1 MLLRSLLS
9 HSVCGE
15 SLKLQLLCVNAPYGA
30 AAATTATADTV
41 DQVKGHLLSVYWEQL
56 CARSRPVSRTD
67 KGWFSILSNIHQVC
81 KQRLQLV
88 HTIPELFDIAVRVL
102 KEADFKEKFLQLA
115 SEELDSIPALEQE
128 CFLKATHE
136 SPSFERDILVQE
148 SVIFEHLL
156 CRQEQPAPIDCDP
169 EENFGR
175 KRKFSV
181 PLKPAPA
188 SGSALDLDSE

>member
-1 MLLRSLLS
+1 MWRKPETSATVCERTLR
-9 HSVCGE
+9 CGCCNHGYCGHCGP
-15 SLKLQLLCVNAPYGA
+15 S
-30 AAATTATADTV
+30 
-41 DQVKGHLLSVYWEQL
+41 KGSP
-56 CARSRPVSRTD
+56 CC
-67 KGWFSILSNIHQVC
+67 HQVC

-169 EENFGR
+169 EENFER

-181 PLKPAPA
+181 PLKPAPS